1 MKRRNKKKQLACALQ
16 AMCLGGVLLATDPA
30 AVCQA
35 TTITESQ
42 TYIDQKLTITD
53 DINITDGYISA
64 SGYNGTY
71 TIKLTGQNIYINQGN
86 SAYALLAK
94 GKDGGCASG
103 HGVLRINTNDSS
115 TVRIIGNV
123 ETAPI
128 DGCSTGKIY
137 LYLTNAD
144 SFLAGMPIHRSGG
157 IDLRFTNGATWY
169 IPEDVNTFTG
179 TREGG
184 GSVSAVGGGNIDIYH
199 TLPGTVR
206 SAAVG
211 TRTFS
216 AAGATNNSETTLSLN
231 GATFALSS
239 DIKNNLTDKVVL
251 TNVSG
256 NPFDTV
262 GVGLGRVN
270 NYALQIVYDPAMSK
284 DGTYTASDL
293 TILTTDNTGD
303 TVTAKDYLTTRTE
316 AAGLKTVNIKL
327 TPTLSTSGGVTKL
340 TALTVKNTDSAGP
353 AATMASA
360 ASAAQ
365 MAALGAWRAEN
376 NDLQRRLGDLRWDE
390 GNAGA
395 WARAYGG
402 KSQIHS
408 GAGSEISYHGIQVG
422 YDRARTIEEG
432 RIFTGIAVSNMK
444 GDASGTAGRSD
455 LDSKLFG
462 IYGSYVGKSGHFID
476 AIVKYGRFTN
486 DTNRT
491 HEGINYAG
499 DYGTNGLNMSL
510 EYGYHQQLH
519 NGFYLEPQAEVNYS
533 HLNSSSYTMN
543 AGGTSGAFVRNSGV
557 DSLIA
562 RVGVNAGR
570 NTKNGNIYLKLSCLH
585 EFNGDTGMT
594 ANYNGTTVSSDS
606 SGSDTWIEYGV
617 GFNQRIGQSQ
627 NLYGEITRSACADKV
642 SDDWKANLGWRVSF

>member
-1 MKRRNKKKQLACALQ
+1 MKRKNKKKQLACALQ
-16 AMCLGGVLLATDPA
+16 AMCLGGVLLAADPA

-35 TTITESQ
+35 TTITTSQ
-42 TYIDQKLTITD
+42 TYSNESRTITD

-64 SGYNGTY
+64 SGYNGMY
-71 TIKLTGQNIYINQGN
+71 TINLTGQNIYINQGN

-94 GKDGGCASG
+94 GVAGGCTSG
-103 HGVLRINTNDSS
+103 QGVLKINNDSS

-128 DGCSTGKIY
+128 DGCATGKIY

-144 SFLAGMPIHRSGG
+144 SFLAGMPIKRSGS

-179 TREGG
+179 TRDGG
-184 GSVSAVGGGNIDIYH
+184 GSVSAVGGNIDIYH

-216 AAGATNNSETTLSLN
+216 AAGANNNSESTLSLN

-251 TNVSG
+251 TNVYG
-256 NPFDTV
+256 NPDMT
-262 GVGLGRVN
+262 GAGWGWVN

>member
-1 MKRRNKKKQLACALQ
+1 MKRTTKKKLICALQ
-16 AMCLGGVLLATDPA
+16 AMCLGSCLLAAAPA
-30 AVCQA
+30 SVCQA
-35 TTITESQ
+35 ATITTTQ
-42 TYIDQKLTITD
+42 TYNNQGATLSD
-53 DINITDGYISA
+53 DVNITDGYISVH
-64 SGYNGTY
+64 STGTLADL
-71 TIKLTGQNIYINQGN
+71 KLTGQNIFINQGSN
-86 SAYALLAK
+86 AYALLASASK
-94 GKDGGCASG
+94 TGCGNGGTS
-103 HGVLRINTNDSS
+103 RIYINQNGTS
-115 TVRIIGNV
+115 TVQIIGNLQ
-123 ETAPI
+123 TKSL
-128 DGCSTGKIY
+128 DNSGTTHIY
-137 LYLTNAD
+137 LHLTNAE
-144 SFLAGMPIHRSGG
+144 SYLAGMPDRQWGAVFLH
-157 IDLRFTNGATWY
+157 LNNGATWY
-169 IPEDVNTFTG
+169 IPE
-179 TREGG
+179 
-184 GSVSAVGGGNIDIYH
+184 SVSTFAGTNTGGTAVSADGGNIDIYH

-206 SAAVG
+206 SAAAG
-211 TRTFS
+211 TRTFG
-216 AAGATNNSETTLSLN
+216 AAGDNNTFEASLALN
-231 GATFALSS
+231 GPTFVLSS
-239 DIKNNLTDKVVL
+239 DIENNKTDKIEL
-251 TNVSG
+251 TNVKG
-256 NPFDTV
+256 NPGMTGGD
-262 GVGLGRVN
+262 GLGWVN